1 MISKYFHENSNIK
14 HGLILIVDQRI
25 PLFDLS
31 NDWIDLV
38 NIWFYQLWL
47 LLLII
52 FQEIIIINNE
62 DKVINLKF
70 SLNASAVWVDH
81 ILLFLFK
88 I

>member
-1 MISKYFHENSNIK
+1 MIFKNFHENSNVK
-14 HGLILIVDQRI
+14 HGLILIVDQRTL
-25 PLFDLS
+25 LFYLF

-38 NIWFYQLWL
+38 NIWLYQLWL

-52 FQEIIIINNE
+52 FLEIIIINNE
-62 DKVINLKF
+62 DKVIHLKF

-81 ILLFLFK
+81 ILLILFK

>member
-1 MISKYFHENSNIK
+1 MISKNFHENSNVK

-25 PLFDLS
+25 LLFYLS

-38 NIWFYQLWL
+38 NTWLYLLWL

-52 FQEIIIINNE
+52 FLEIIIINKE
-62 DKVINLKF
+62 DIVIHLKF
-70 SLNASAVWVDH
+70 ILNASAVLVDH
-81 ILLFLFK
+81 ILLFVFK

>member
-1 MISKYFHENSNIK
+1 MISKNFHENSNVK

-25 PLFDLS
+25 LLFYLS

-38 NIWFYQLWL
+38 NIWLYQLWL

-52 FQEIIIINNE
+52 FLEIIIINKE
-62 DKVINLKF
+62 DIVIHLKF
-70 SLNASAVWVDH
+70 ILNASAVLVDH
-81 ILLFLFK
+81 ILLILVK

>member
-1 MISKYFHENSNIK
+1 MISKNYHENSNVK
-14 HGLILIVDQRI
+14 HSLILIVDQRI

-52 FQEIIIINNE
+52 FREIIIINNE